1 MSATNQTTCPNCGQ
15 SIEFDII
22 YSGEESECPT
32 CGSRFRLP
40 DLPADL
46 PRRHPP
52 RKPNPAIFQP
62 VKPVS
67 AWGEYVSAFF
77 LILLPVLP
85 GAFSAPAF
93 FLVLCLLILPA
104 AYALGALGEI
114 AKRLRE
120 IETTLK
126 NRP

>member
-1 MSATNQTTCPNCGQ
+1 MSATNTTTCPNCGQ
-15 SIEFDII
+15 CIEFDII

-46 PRRHPP
+46 TRRQPP
-52 RKPNPAIFQP
+52 SKPNPALLQP
-62 VKPVS
+62 VKPAAVWS
-67 AWGEYVSAFF
+67 EYLAAFF
-77 LILLPVLP
+77 L
-85 GAFSAPAF
+85 
-93 FLVLCLLILPA
+93 LLISGVASIFFGVCGFLFLPTLCVLG
-104 AYALGALGEI
+104 YLGAI
-114 AKRLRE
+114 SIRLRE